1 MMKNISLNKTWFR
14 RLLFSYVTIFLFIV
28 PLLMFILLMAF
39 SELSRKTA
47 VESNKIFTKQV
58 LQSIDNQ
65 MKLIDNTITNEIASD
80 DDMLSA
86 FFNPALRDDRFY
98 SGYLSSVK
106 VKSLMATM
114 PLIDSI
120 YLYRLSDDTV
130 QTPYSVSKLATFN
143 DKQLIVEAL
152 KQSGLN
158 QQWTDVRKGYT
169 EQGEPT
175 EFVSLVR
182 YVPLNSGNDGL
193 IVVNVQIQAVAR
205 FVQTLTTENSN
216 HLSLYDREGTPIYGS
231 IHGNGSL
238 MTKMHSDY
246 SEWAIF
252 SSVANG
258 NLFRLVSA
266 ISKYWIFIC
275 AIFFSMGVIW
285 IVVVTRRNY
294 KPVETIIQRIQLF
307 SQQKSAELFRKG
319 NQDEFKFIDTALVNL
334 MERSNAYQK
343 QHEEDLVFKRKHFFF
358 EWVDGNR
365 PLKVEEWQQEMES
378 LGMPCNFDSLCV
390 SVLEINKYSKFA
402 NLYSDHDQNLLKFV
416 LCSVVKEIAFG
427 RNVTIWTE
435 WTSKDQ
441 LTLLHLVQNDSSES
455 KPEQIA
461 SDIAND
467 MMQWVKT
474 YLDFNITM
482 GIGSGVDRIEL
493 VHYAYV
499 EALEALQ
506 YRPTLGEDSV
516 ICYWQIKPEGKQQS
530 LDLLEYIRAIAFSLR
545 TGEGDW
551 QESFTQLFD
560 GIRAGLYARKELD
573 NLMSY
578 MIFFLDK
585 EFTDLPAGVQKIGA
599 DGLKDKLQKAVDDW
613 DTVDELQHMLRN
625 VLTETT
631 EAMATLREMSSN
643 HMLIRKIKLYMEEHY
658 QNPDLSLLHLSD
670 VFHVH
675 MKSISR
681 TFKEEIGENF
691 IDYLTR
697 IRTEHA
703 KELLVQT
710 EHSIQE
716 ITVRIGYLHPNTFIR
731 SFKKLVGQTPGDFRK
746 TAQVKS

>member
-1 MMKNISLNKTWFR
+1 MIKNISLNKTWFR

-47 VESNKIFTKQV
+47 VESNTIFTKQV
-58 LQSIDNQ
+58 LQSVDNQ

-80 DDMLSA
+80 DTLLG
-86 FFNPALRDDRFY
+86 FFNPALRSDRYY
-98 SGYLSSVK
+98 SGYMSSVK

-130 QTPYSVSKLATFN
+130 QTPYSVSKLAAFN

-158 QQWTDVRKGYT
+158 HLWTDVRQGYT

-193 IVVNVQIQAVAR
+193 IVVNVQLQAIAH
-205 FVQTLTTENSN
+205 FVQTLTPENSN
-216 HLSLYDREGTPIYGS
+216 HLSLYDRKGTPIYGGS
-231 IHGNGSL
+231 HGNDSL
-238 MTKMHSDY
+238 MTEMHSDY
-246 SEWAIF
+246 SEWAIS

-266 ISKYWIFIC
+266 ISKYWIFVC
-275 AIFFSMGVIW
+275 AIFFSIGVLW

-334 MERSNAYQK
+334 MEQSNAYQK
-343 QHEEDLVFKRKHFFF
+343 QHEEDLIFKRKHFFF
-358 EWVDGNR
+358 EWIEGNR
-365 PLKVEEWQQEMES
+365 PLKYEEWQQEMES
-378 LGMPCNFDSLCV
+378 LGMPCDFDSLCV

-402 NLYSDHDQNLLKFV
+402 SLYSDHDQNLLKFV
-416 LCSVVKEIAFG
+416 LSNVVKEIASG
-427 RNVTIWTE
+427 LNVTIWTE

-441 LTLLHLVQNDSSES
+441 LTLLHLVQKVSPES
-455 KPEQIA
+455 KPEQMA

-467 MMQWVKT
+467 LMQWVKT
-474 YLDFNITM
+474 NLDFNITM

-506 YRPTLGEDSV
+506 YKPSLGEDSV

-530 LDLLEYIRAIAFSLR
+530 LDLLEYIREIAFSLR

-551 QESFTQLFD
+551 QGSFAQLFD

-585 EFTDLPAGVQKIGA
+585 EFTDLPAEVQKIWSNGVQ
-599 DGLKDKLQKAVDDW
+599 DKLQQAVDDW
-613 DTVDELQHMLRN
+613 DTVDELQIMLRS

-631 EAMATLREMSSN
+631 EAIATLREMSSN
-643 HMLIRKIKLYMEEHY
+643 YMLIRKIKLYMEEHY

>member
-1 MMKNISLNKTWFR
+1 MIKNISLNKTWFR

-28 PLLMFILLMAF
+28 PLLMFVLLMAF

-47 VESNKIFTKQV
+47 VESNEIFTKQV

-65 MKLIDNTITNEIASD
+65 MKLIDNTITNVIASD

-86 FFNPALRDDRFY
+86 FFNPALRNDRYY

-120 YLYRLSDDTV
+120 YLYRLSDDMV
-130 QTPYSVSKLATFN
+130 QTPYSVSKLAAFN
-143 DKQLIVEAL
+143 DNQLIVDSL

-158 QQWTDVRKGYT
+158 HQWTDVRKGYT
-169 EQGEPT
+169 EQGEST
-175 EFVSLVR
+175 NFVSLVR

-193 IVVNVQIQAVAR
+193 IVVNVQLQAIAR

-216 HLSLYDREGTPIYGS
+216 HLSLYDRKGAPIYGDS
-231 IHGNGSL
+231 YGSYSL
-238 MTKMHSDY
+238 MTEMHSEY
-246 SEWAIF
+246 SEWAIS

-266 ISKYWIFIC
+266 MSKYWIFVC
-275 AIFFSMGVIW
+275 AIFFSIGVIW

-334 MERSNAYQK
+334 MEQSNAYQK
-343 QHEEDLVFKRKHFFF
+343 QHEEDLIFKRKHFFF
-358 EWVDGNR
+358 EWMDGNH
-365 PLKVEEWQQEMES
+365 PLKDEEWQQEMKS
-378 LGMPCNFDSLCV
+378 LGMPCDFDSLCV
-390 SVLEINKYSKFA
+390 SVLEINKYSKFTSH
-402 NLYSDHDQNLLKFV
+402 YSEHDQNLLKFV
-416 LCSVVKEIAFG
+416 LCNVVKEIAIG

-441 LTLLHLVQNDSSES
+441 LTLLYLVQNVSMES
-455 KPEQIA
+455 KPEEIA
-461 SDIAND
+461 TDIAND

-506 YRPTLGEDSV
+506 YKPSLGEDRV

-545 TGEGDW
+545 TGEGGW
-551 QESFTQLFD
+551 LGSFVQLFD
-560 GIRAGLYARKELD
+560 GVRAGLYARKELD

-585 EFTDLPAGVQKIGA
+585 EFMDLPADVQQIWSNGIKG
-599 DGLKDKLQKAVDDW
+599 KLQKAVDDW
-613 DTVDELQHMLRN
+613 DTVDELQQILKSI
-625 VLTETT
+625 LTETT

-643 HMLIRKIKLYMEEHY
+643 HMLIRKIKSYMEEHY
-658 QNPDLSLLHLSD
+658 HNPDLSLLHLSD

-703 KELLVQT
+703 KVLLVHT

>member
-1 MMKNISLNKTWFR
+1 MRKNFSLNKTWFR
-14 RLLFSYVTIFLFIV
+14 RLLFSYVTIFLLIV
-28 PLLMFILLMAF
+28 PLLMIILLMAF

-47 VESNKIFTKQV
+47 VESNEIFTKQL

-86 FFNPALRDDRFY
+86 FFNPALRDDRYY
-98 SGYLSSVK
+98 SGYLSSLK

-120 YLYRLSDDTV
+120 YLYRLSDNTV
-130 QTPYSVSKLATFN
+130 QTPYSVSKLAVFN

-152 KQSGLN
+152 QASGLN
-158 QQWTDVRKGYT
+158 QHQWTNVRKGYT
-169 EQGEPT
+169 EQGEPS
-175 EFVSLVR
+175 EVVSLVR

-193 IVVNVQIQAVAR
+193 IVVNVQLQAIAH
-205 FVQTLTTENSN
+205 FVQTLTTQKSN
-216 HLSLYDREGTPIYGS
+216 HLSLSDREGTPIYGDVQ
-231 IHGNGSL
+231 GNDAL
-238 MTKMHSDY
+238 MMEMHSDY
-246 SEWAIF
+246 SGWAIK

-266 ISKYWIFIC
+266 ISKYWILVC
-275 AIFFSMGVIW
+275 AIFFSIGVVW

-334 MERSNAYQK
+334 MEQSNAYQK
-343 QHEEDLVFKRKHFFF
+343 QHEEDLIFKRKHFFF
-358 EWVDGNR
+358 EWMDGNR
-365 PLKVEEWQQEMES
+365 PLQYEEWHQEMES
-378 LGMPCNFDSLCV
+378 LRMPSDFVSLCV
-390 SVLEINKYSKFA
+390 SVLEINKHSTFTS
-402 NLYSDHDQNLLKFV
+402 LYSEHDQNLLKFV
-416 LCSVVKEIAFG
+416 LSSVVKEIAIG
-427 RNVTIWTE
+427 RNVTIWSE

-441 LTLLHLVQNDSSES
+441 LTILHQVHSPEIE
-455 KPEQIA
+455 PEQIA
-461 SDIAND
+461 SDMAND
-467 MMQWVKT
+467 MMQWVQT

-493 VHYAYV
+493 VHYAYA
-499 EALEALQ
+499 EALEALE
-506 YRPTLGEDSV
+506 YKPSLGEDRV
-516 ICYWQIKPEGKQQS
+516 ICYWQIKPDGKQQS
-530 LDLLEYIRAIAFSLR
+530 LDLLEYIPAIAFSLR
-545 TGEGDW
+545 TGEDDW
-551 QESFTQLFD
+551 QNSFAQLFD
-560 GIRAGLYARKELD
+560 GIRRGLYARKELD

-578 MIFFLDK
+578 MIFFIDK
-585 EFTDLPAGVQKIGA
+585 EFKDLPTDVQKIWTNGV
-599 DGLKDKLQKAVDDW
+599 KDKLQKAVDDW
-613 DTVDELQHMLRN
+613 ETVDELQFMLRN
-625 VLTETT
+625 VLTETS
-631 EAMATLREMSSN
+631 EAIAALREMSS
-643 HMLIRKIKLYMEEHY
+643 HYILIRKIKGYMEEHY
-658 QNPDLSLLHLSD
+658 HNPDLSLLHLSE

-703 KELLVQT
+703 KELLVHT

-716 ITVRIGYLHPNTFIR
+716 ITIRIGYLHPNTFIR

>member
-1 MMKNISLNKTWFR
+1 MIKNISLNKTWFR

-47 VESNKIFTKQV
+47 IESNKIFTKQV
-58 LQSIDNQ
+58 LQSLDNQ

-80 DDMLSA
+80 DTLLG
-86 FFNPALRDDRFY
+86 FFNPALQNDRYY

-130 QTPYSVSKLATFN
+130 QTPYSVSKLAAFN

-152 KQSGLN
+152 KQSSLN
-158 QQWTDVRKGYT
+158 HLWTDVRKGYT
-169 EQGEPT
+169 EQGEPS

-193 IVVNVQIQAVAR
+193 VVVNVQLQAIAH
-205 FVQTLTTENSN
+205 FVQALTTENSN
-216 HLSLYDREGTPIYGS
+216 HLSLYDREGAPIYGD
-231 IHGNGSL
+231 IHGDDSL
-238 MTKMHSDY
+238 MTEMHSDY
-246 SEWAIF
+246 SEWAIS

-266 ISKYWIFIC
+266 ISKYWIFVC
-275 AIFFSMGVIW
+275 AVFFFIGVVW

-319 NQDEFKFIDTALVNL
+319 NQDEFKFIDTALLNL
-334 MERSNAYQK
+334 MEQSNAYQK

-358 EWVDGNR
+358 EWIEGNR

-378 LGMPCNFDSLCV
+378 LGMPCDFDSLCV

-402 NLYSDHDQNLLKFV
+402 SLYSDHDQNLLKFV
-416 LCSVVKEIAFG
+416 LSNVVKEIAIG
-427 RNVTIWTE
+427 RKVTIWTE

-441 LTLLHLVQNDSSES
+441 LTLLHLVQKVSPES

-467 MMQWVKT
+467 LMQWVKT
-474 YLDFNITM
+474 NLDFNITM

-506 YRPTLGEDSV
+506 YKPSLGEDSV
-516 ICYWQIKPEGKQQS
+516 ICYWQVKPEGKQQS
-530 LDLLEYIRAIAFSLR
+530 LDLLEYIREIAFSLR

-551 QESFTQLFD
+551 QGSFAQLFD

-585 EFTDLPAGVQKIGA
+585 EFTDLPAEVQKIWSNGVQ
-599 DGLKDKLQKAVDDW
+599 DKLQKAVDDW
-613 DTVDELQHMLRN
+613 DTVDELQIMLRS

-631 EAMATLREMSSN
+631 EAIATLREMSSN
-643 HMLIRKIKLYMEEHY
+643 YMLIRKIKLYMEEHY

>member
-1 MMKNISLNKTWFR
+1 MIKNISLNKTWFR

-47 VESNKIFTKQV
+47 IESNKIFTKQV
-58 LQSIDNQ
+58 LQSVDNQ

-80 DDMLSA
+80 DTLLG
-86 FFNPALRDDRFY
+86 FFNPALQNDRYY

-130 QTPYSVSKLATFN
+130 QTPYSVSKLAAFN

-158 QQWTDVRKGYT
+158 HQWTNVRKGYT
-169 EQGEPT
+169 EQGESSD
-175 EFVSLVR
+175 FVSLVR

-193 IVVNVQIQAVAR
+193 IVVNVQLQAIAH
-205 FVQTLTTENSN
+205 FVQTLTKENSN
-216 HLSLYDREGTPIYGS
+216 HLSLYDREGAPIYGD
-231 IHGNGSL
+231 IHGDDSL
-238 MTKMHSDY
+238 MTEMHSDY
-246 SEWAIF
+246 SEWTIS

-266 ISKYWIFIC
+266 ISKYWIFVC
-275 AIFFSMGVIW
+275 AIFFSVGVLW

-334 MERSNAYQK
+334 MEQSNAFQK

-358 EWVDGNR
+358 EWMEGNR

-378 LGMPCNFDSLCV
+378 LGMPCDFDSLCV

-402 NLYSDHDQNLLKFV
+402 SLYSDHDQNLLKFV
-416 LCSVVKEIAFG
+416 LSNVVKEIAIG
-427 RNVTIWTE
+427 RKVTIWTE

-441 LTLLHLVQNDSSES
+441 LTLLHLVQKVSPES

-467 MMQWVKT
+467 LMQWVKT
-474 YLDFNITM
+474 NLDFNITM

-506 YRPTLGEDSV
+506 YKPSLGEDSV

-530 LDLLEYIRAIAFSLR
+530 LDLLEYIREIAFSLR

-551 QESFTQLFD
+551 QGSFAQLFD

-585 EFTDLPAGVQKIGA
+585 EFTDLPAEVQKIWSNGVQ
-599 DGLKDKLQKAVDDW
+599 DKLQKAVDDW
-613 DTVDELQHMLRN
+613 DTVDELQHMLRS

-631 EAMATLREMSSN
+631 EAIATLREMSSN
-643 HMLIRKIKLYMEEHY
+643 YMLIRKIKLYMEEHY

>member
-1 MMKNISLNKTWFR
+1 MIKNISLNKTWFR

-47 VESNKIFTKQV
+47 VESNKIFTKQM
-58 LQSIDNQ
+58 LQSVDNQ
-65 MKLIDNTITNEIASD
+65 MQLIDNTITNEIASD
-80 DDMLSA
+80 DTLLG
-86 FFNPALRDDRFY
+86 FFNPALRDDRYY
-98 SGYLSSVK
+98 SGYLSSLK

-130 QTPYSVSKLATFN
+130 QTPYSVSKLAAFN
-143 DKQLIVEAL
+143 DNQLIAEAL

-158 QQWTDVRKGYT
+158 PLWTNVRKGYT
-169 EQGEPT
+169 EQGEPS

-193 IVVNVQIQAVAR
+193 VIVNVQLQAVAR

-216 HLSLYDREGTPIYGS
+216 HLSLYDREGTPIYRD
-231 IHGNGSL
+231 IHGNDSL
-238 MTKMHSDY
+238 MTELHSSY
-246 SEWAIF
+246 SEWTIS

-266 ISKYWIFIC
+266 ISKYWIFVCI
-275 AIFFSMGVIW
+275 IFFFIGVLW
-285 IVVVTRRNY
+285 IVLVTRRNY
-294 KPVETIIQRIQLF
+294 KPVQTIIERIQLF

-319 NQDEFKFIDTALVNL
+319 NQDEFKFIDTALLNL
-334 MERSNAYQK
+334 MEQSNAYQK
-343 QHEEDLVFKRKHFFF
+343 QLEEDLIFKRKHFFF
-358 EWVDGNR
+358 EWIEGNR
-365 PLKVEEWQQEMES
+365 PLKYEEWQREMEN
-378 LGMPCNFDSLCV
+378 LRMPCDFVSLCV
-390 SVLEINKYSKFA
+390 SVLEINKYSKFTS
-402 NLYSDHDQNLLKFV
+402 LYSHHDQNLLKFV
-416 LCSVVKEIAFG
+416 LSSVVMEIATT

-435 WTSKDQ
+435 WTSNNQ
-441 LTLLHLVQNDSSES
+441 LTLLHQIPRVTSERNS
-455 KPEQIA
+455 EQIV

-474 YLDFNITM
+474 YLDFNITI

-506 YRPTLGEDSV
+506 YKPSLGEDSV
-516 ICYWQIKPEGKQQS
+516 ICYWQIEPEGKQQS

-551 QESFTQLFD
+551 QGSLTQFFD

-573 NLMSY
+573 NLMNY
-578 MIFFLDK
+578 MIFFLQK
-585 EFTDLPAGVQKIGA
+585 EFTDLPADVQKIWTNA
-599 DGLKDKLQKAVDDW
+599 VQDKLQKAVDEW
-613 DTVDELQHMLRN
+613 DSLDELQHMLRS

-631 EAMATLREMSSN
+631 EAVATLREMSSN
-643 HMLIRKIKLYMEEHY
+643 YMLIRKIKLYMEEHY
-658 QNPDLSLLHLSD
+658 KNPDLSLLHLSD

-675 MKSISR
+675 MKQISR

-703 KELLVQT
+703 KELLV
-710 EHSIQE
+710 HSDYSIQE

-746 TAQVKS
+746 TTHMNL